1 MWLKQSGCET
11 VSADTRQSNVR
22 DVVSHSRVSLFAAAA
37 PDFLFIVGSRRSIC
51 ASSRSSPT
59 ASHARENKD
68 MGFTCCSMR
77 TLFSC
82 HSLAARGGGTREAGV
97 TRSSRMERSCSN
109 GREELRQEMRGR
121 EKTLSCS
128 CRHTRRSSRCLTAS
142 SVPQLPVS
150 TLRVC
155 DH

>member
-82 HSLAARGGGTREAGV
+82 HSLAARGAGYTRGWRDTQLSHGKELQQRKRGTAAGDEGKREDTELFLSTHTTLFSMPDCLLCPTASCV
-97 TRSSRMERSCSN
+97 HSSR
-109 GREELRQEMRGR
+109 L
-121 EKTLSCS
+121 
-128 CRHTRRSSRCLTAS
+128 
-142 SVPQLPVS
+142 
-150 TLRVC
+150 
-155 DH
+155 